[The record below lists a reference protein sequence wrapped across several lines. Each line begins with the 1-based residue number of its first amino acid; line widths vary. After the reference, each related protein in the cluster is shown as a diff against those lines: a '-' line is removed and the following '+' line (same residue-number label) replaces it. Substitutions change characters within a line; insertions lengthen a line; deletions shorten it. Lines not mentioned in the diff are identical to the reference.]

1 MIYEVAKKNY
11 KDAPYNINEIV
22 RYTGAKKLD
31 ASLESVIA
39 SCWKELEK
47 IDITFSVCYVELPL
61 KINEDIIDFGDI
73 KMASSNLAHVLDG
86 TNKALIFACTIGMG
100 IDRLIQRYSQIDELK
115 ALVLQ
120 AIGAER
126 VETFIDIF
134 IKEYED
140 KNNVKL
146 TKRFSPGY
154 GDLSLETQKDVF
166 ALLKPEKSIGVTLN
180 DSLLMSPSKS
190 VTAIA
195 GINGDCG
202 KDEDCL
208 SCDRTDCEY
217 RR

>member
-1 MIYEVAKKNY
+1 MIYEVTKKKY

-31 ASLESVIA
+31 ASLESIIA

-61 KINEDIIDFGDI
+61 NISEDVIDFGDI
-73 KMASSNLAHVLDG
+73 KMTSANLAHVLRG

-100 IDRLIQRYSQIDELK
+100 IDRLIQKYSQIDEVK

-140 KNNVKL
+140 QRKVKL

-166 ALLKPEKSIGVTLN
+166 ALLKPEKSIGITLN

-190 VTAIA
+190 VTAIV

-202 KDEDCL
+202 KDEDCIY
-208 SCDRTDCEY
+208 CDKEDCEF

>member
-1 MIYEVAKKNY
+1 MIYEVARKNY

-31 ASLESVIA
+31 ASLKSIIS
-39 SCWKELEK
+39 SCEEELKK
-47 IDITFSVCYVELPL
+47 IDITFSVCYV
-61 KINEDIIDFGDI
+61 DIPFSVDENIVDFGEF
-73 KMASSNLAHVLDG
+73 KMASANLVTALKG
-86 TNKALIFACTIGMG
+86 TNKALVFACTIGMG
-100 IDRLIQRYSQIDELK
+100 IDRLIQKYSQIDELK

-140 KNNVKL
+140 ETGVKL

-166 ALLKPEKSIGVTLN
+166 ALLKPEKSIGLTLN

-195 GINGDCG
+195 GIGGDCN

-208 SCDRTDCEY
+208 SCDKIDCEY

>member
-1 MIYEVAKKNY
+1 MIYEVTKKKY

-31 ASLESVIA
+31 ASLESIIA

-61 KINEDIIDFGDI
+61 NISEDVIDFGDI
-73 KMASSNLAHVLDG
+73 KMTSANLAHVLRG

-100 IDRLIQRYSQIDELK
+100 IDRLIQKYSQIDEVK

-120 AIGAER
+120 AIGTER

-140 KNNVKL
+140 QRKVKL

-166 ALLKPEKSIGVTLN
+166 ALLKPEKSIGITLN

-190 VTAIA
+190 VTAIV

-202 KDEDCL
+202 KDEDCIY
-208 SCDRTDCEY
+208 CDKEDCEF